1 LKNQIFKE
9 ASPMNEYPNVVKE
22 ILSSMIGEMAASP
35 ALFVKNPGKDFTRNR
50 KLSFE
55 TVVQLIISM
64 GGNSIYKELLESQ
77 GFDVTTATTSA
88 FVQQRDKILPFAFEF
103 LLHEF
108 TESHTDMKTYR
119 GYRLLASDGSDLQF
133 ATDPENPDTY
143 FQNRPG
149 EKGFNLLHLNALYDL
164 CNRLYVDSLI
174 QPRKSEN
181 EGKALVDMVDRSRIK
196 EKVILVADRGYE
208 SYNNFAHLEKKGWS
222 YVIRVKDLGS
232 NGILSGL
239 SLPDGEFDIPIR
251 RILTRKQTKDVKAH
265 PELYRF
271 LPVNS
276 TFDFLDLYENK
287 FFPISFRVVRF
298 KISSDSYETVITNLD
313 ALGFPPDELKK
324 IYRMRWGIETSF
336 RELKYAVGLTNFH
349 AKKQEYII
357 QEIFARIL
365 MYNFSEMITFHVVI
379 SKADTKHTYQVN
391 FTVAIHICKH
401 FLRCPNNV
409 PPPDIEALIQKN
421 ILPVRPDRHDK
432 RNIRSQSAVSFL
444 YRVA

>member
-1 LKNQIFKE
+1 
-9 ASPMNEYPNVVKE
+9 MNEYPNAVKE
-22 ILSSMIGEMAASP
+22 ILSSMIGEMSASP
-35 ALFVKNPGKDFTRNR
+35 ALFVKNPGKDFTRKR

-64 GGNSIYKELLESQ
+64 GGNSIYKELLQSQ
-77 GFDVTTATTSA
+77 GFDVHTATTSA
-88 FVQQRDKILPFAFEF
+88 FIQQRDKILPFTFEF

-108 TESHTDMKTYR
+108 TESYTNIKTYR
-119 GYRLLASDGSDLQF
+119 GYRLLASDGSDLHI
-133 ATDPENPDTY
+133 ATDPESPDTY
-143 FQNRPG
+143 FQNQPG

-164 CNRLYVDSLI
+164 CNRLYIDSLI
-174 QPRKSEN
+174 QPRKCEN

-208 SYNNFAHLEKKGWS
+208 SYNNFAHLEHKGWN
-222 YVIRVKDLGS
+222 YVIRVKDLDS

-239 SLPDGEFDIPIR
+239 TLPTDGEFDVSIQ
-251 RILTRKQTKDVKAH
+251 RILTRKQTNEVKAH
-265 PELYRF
+265 PEIYRF
-271 LPVNS
+271 LPGNS
-276 TFDFLDLYENK
+276 IFDFCDLYENK
-287 FFPISFRVVRF
+287 FYPISFRVVRF
-298 KISSDSYETVITNLD
+298 RISDTSYETVITSLD
-313 ALGFPPDELKK
+313 ALEFSPAELKK

-349 AKKQEYII
+349 AKKQEYIV

-365 MYNFSEMITFHVVI
+365 MYNFSEMITSYVVI
-379 SKADTKHTYQVN
+379 SKADTKHAYQVN

-401 FLRCPNNV
+401 FLRCLNNV

-421 ILPVRPDRHDK
+421 ILPVRPGRK
-432 RNIRSQSAVSFL
+432 NNRNICSKSAVSFL